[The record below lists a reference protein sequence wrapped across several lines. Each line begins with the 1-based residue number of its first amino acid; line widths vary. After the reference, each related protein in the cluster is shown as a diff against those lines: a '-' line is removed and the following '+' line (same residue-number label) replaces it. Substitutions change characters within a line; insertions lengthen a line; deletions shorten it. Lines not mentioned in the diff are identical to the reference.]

1 MWRSPLNAAVLCA
14 GALLAGIMTAG
25 QAGAKDEPGN
35 TLSAT
40 PEFRTGAEQA
50 RASLKAGDVTGAGGR
65 ISALNAVTPFE
76 KYMKASLAMELAVK
90 RNDIVAQRKA
100 VAELIESGGT
110 PREELPHLNHIAGYL
125 CYQTGAIDNAVVYL
139 TRARELG
146 VTEPQAALLLV
157 ESYMRKR
164 KLDDAAQLLDQTIA
178 AQQQAGKAVPPS
190 WYDRASAIAIG
201 RKDWNALA
209 RYNSAKLAGMQISA
223 PEWRTALVGYTE
235 NARPDKEAL
244 IDLYRLQAATGA
256 LASERDYQ
264 GYAALAAG
272 QGYAAEA
279 KSVIDTGTSEGKLQ
293 SNDPVA
299 TPLLRTVKPR
309 AVTYLASIKG
319 LPGKASSAASGAKAE
334 QGGDKLLASAQYA
347 DAVPYYRTALEKGV
361 DDKDRVSTRLGIA
374 LARSG
379 DFNGAKAALA
389 QVASNGAWGQVAA
402 FWAAWVEAR
411 QAGTERVAAA
421 PTPASATAPASPAPT
436 PATPAK

>member
-1 MWRSPLNAAVLCA
+1 MKNMWRSPLCAA
-14 GALLAGIMTAG
+14 ALLAAMMTVG
-25 QAGAKDEPGN
+25 QAEAKKKDAGN
-35 TLSAT
+35 SFSAT
-40 PEFRTGAEQA
+40 PQFRTGAEQA
-50 RASLKAGDVTGAGGR
+50 RASLRAGDVTGAEGR
-65 ISALNAVTPFE
+65 ISALQPATPFE

-100 VAELIESGGT
+100 VAELIESGAT
-110 PREELPHLNHIAGYL
+110 PREQLPHLNHIAGYL

-146 VTEPQAALLLV
+146 VTEPPAALLLV
-157 ESYMRKR
+157 ESYVRQRKMN
-164 KLDDAAQLLDQTIA
+164 DAAQLLDQTIA
-178 AQQQAGKAVPPS
+178 QEKQAGKAVPPS
-190 WYDRASAIAIG
+190 WYDRAATIAIA

-209 RYNSAKLAGMQISA
+209 RYNGAKLAGMQISA

-264 GYAALAAG
+264 GYATLAAG

-279 KSVIDTGTSEGKLQ
+279 KTVIDTGTSEGKLQ

-309 AVTYLASIKG
+309 AVTYLAAIKG
-319 LPGKASSAASGAKAE
+319 LPGKAGSAASGAKAE
-334 QGGDKLLASAQYA
+334 QDGDRLLASSQYA

-361 DDKDRVSTRLGIA
+361 SDKDRVSTRLGIA

-379 DFNGAKAALA
+379 DFNGAKTALA
-389 QVASNGAWGQVAA
+389 QVASDGAWGQVAT
-402 FWAAWVEAR
+402 FWAAWVDAR
-411 QAGTERVAAA
+411 QTGSAQASASAA
-421 PTPASATAPASPAPT
+421 PALAPT
-436 PATPAK
+436 ALAN